1 MYLPTRLL
9 LVTGISWLILFLP
22 WVSQANDDPKDGSLN
37 SLIRAIE
44 STDNEPLQ
52 AALLQGM
59 LQGLEG
65 RRNLPEPSAWAG
77 VRDRLTN
84 SDNPEVRGRTM
95 QLSQFFGDQ
104 LAVQRALEII
114 GDPTATVAESRTELY
129 RL

>member
-9 LVTGISWLILFLP
+9 LATGISWLILSLP
-22 WVSQANDDPKDGSLN
+22 LVASANDDPEDSSLN
-37 SLIRAIE
+37 SLIRAVE
-44 STDNEPLQ
+44 STDSAPLQ

-77 VRDRLTN
+77 VRDGLTN
-84 SDNPEVRGRTM
+84 SDSAEVRGRAM

-104 LAVQRALEII
+104 LANNRKF
-114 GDPTATVAESRTELY
+114 GFF
-129 RL
+129 